1 VKAHHVIHEIAPI
14 RDEASHQQA
23 LAEIR
28 RLWGSAPGT
37 PDAKR
42 LDVLM
47 VLADAY
53 EAEHHA
59 DPIEAIEIRMSE
71 LGIDRAGVGEVLGI
85 SSGRVSEILNRKR
98 RLTIEMMRVLAAK
111 LNLSER
117 CLLRHYDL
125 AAPSPP
131 RRARVRV

>member
-1 VKAHHVIHEIAPI
+1 MHDIAPI

-28 RLWGSAPGT
+28 HLWGSAPGT
-37 PDAKR
+37 PNGNR

-47 VLADAY
+47 GLADAY

-59 DPIEAIEIRMSE
+59 IEPPDTIEAIEVRMSE
-71 LGIDRAGVGEVLGI
+71 LGIDRAGLGEVLGI
-85 SSGRVSEILNRKR
+85 ASGRVFEILNRRR

-111 LNLSER
+111 LNISER
-117 CLLRHYDL
+117 CLLRYYDL

-131 RRARVRV
+131 RGYGVRV

>member
-1 VKAHHVIHEIAPI
+1 MRAITPI

-37 PDAKR
+37 PNGDR

-59 DPIEAIEIRMSE
+59 IEPPDPIEAIEIRMAE
-71 LGIDRAGVGEVLGI
+71 LGIDRAGLGEMLGI
-85 SSGRVSEILNRKR
+85 ASGRVSEILNRRR
-98 RLTIEMMRVLAAK
+98 RLTIEMMRILAAK
-111 LNLSER
+111 LSISER
-117 CLLRHYDL
+117 CLLRAYDL
-125 AAPSPP
+125 AGPTATA
-131 RRARVRV
+131 RRTRMHA

>member
-1 VKAHHVIHEIAPI
+1 MHDIAPI
-14 RDEASHQQA
+14 RDETSHQQA

-28 RLWGSAPGT
+28 HLWGSAPGT
-37 PDAKR
+37 PDGNR

-59 DPIEAIEIRMSE
+59 IEPPDPIEAIEIRMAE
-71 LGIDRAGVGEVLGI
+71 LGIDRAGLGEVLGI

-117 CLLRHYDL
+117 CLLRYYDL

>member
-1 VKAHHVIHEIAPI
+1 MHEIAPI

-28 RLWGSAPGT
+28 HLWGSAPGT
-37 PDAKR
+37 PDGNR

-59 DPIEAIEIRMSE
+59 IETPDPIEAIEVRMSE
-71 LGIDRAGVGEVLGI
+71 LGIDRAGLGEVLGI
-85 SSGRVSEILNRKR
+85 ASGRMSEILNRRR

-111 LNLSER
+111 LNISER
-117 CLLRHYDL
+117 CLLRYYDL

>member
-1 VKAHHVIHEIAPI
+1 MHEIAPI
-14 RDEASHQQA
+14 RDEASRWAA

-37 PDAKR
+37 RDGDR

-53 EAEHHA
+53 EAERHA
-59 DPIEAIEIRMSE
+59 IEPPDPIEAIEVRMAE
-71 LGIDRAGVGEVLGI
+71 LGIDRADLGEILGI
-85 SSGRVSEILNRKR
+85 ASGRVSEILNRRR
-98 RLTIEMMRVLAAK
+98 RLTIEMMRTLAMK
-111 LNLSER
+111 LAISER

-125 AAPSPP
+125 AAPATTV
-131 RRARVRV
+131 RGARVRA

>member
-1 VKAHHVIHEIAPI
+1 MHDIAPI
-14 RDEASHQQA
+14 RDDTSHQQA

-28 RLWGSAPGT
+28 HLWGSAPGT
-37 PDAKR
+37 PNGDR

-59 DPIEAIEIRMSE
+59 IEPPDPIEAIEIRMAE
-71 LGIDRAGVGEVLGI
+71 LGIDRAGLGEILGI

-98 RLTIEMMRVLAAK
+98 RLTVEMMRVLAAK

-117 CLLRHYDL
+117 CLLRRYDL
-125 AAPSPP
+125 AAPPPPP
-131 RRARVRV
+131 RRSRVRA

>member
-1 VKAHHVIHEIAPI
+1 MRTIAPI
-14 RDEASHQQA
+14 RDDASHRQA

-37 PDAKR
+37 PDGDQ

-47 VLADAY
+47 VLSEAY

-59 DPIEAIEIRMSE
+59 IEPPDPIEAIEARMAE
-71 LGIDRAGVGEVLGI
+71 LGIDRAGLGKILGI
-85 SSGRVSEILNRKR
+85 ASGRVSEILNRRR
-98 RLTIEMMRVLAAK
+98 RLTIAMMRILAPK
-111 LNLSER
+111 LNISER

-125 AAPSPP
+125 AAQAGTAH
-131 RRARVRV
+131 RTRVHA

>member
-1 VKAHHVIHEIAPI
+1 MHAIAPI
-14 RDEASHQQA
+14 RDEASHRQA

-37 PDAKR
+37 PDGDR

-59 DPIEAIEIRMSE
+59 IEPPDPIEAIEVRMAE
-71 LGIDRAGVGEVLGI
+71 LGIDRAGLGELLGI
-85 SSGRVSEILNRKR
+85 AGGRVSEILNRKR
-98 RLTIEMMRVLAAK
+98 RLTIEMMRVLARK
-111 LNLSER
+111 LNISER
-117 CLLRHYDL
+117 CLLRPYDL
-125 AAPSPP
+125 AAPTAT
-131 RRARVRV
+131 ARGTRIHA